1 MLNLNLTA
9 FQSQEFIVGIAVAA
23 ILVCALC
30 ASSMFRNIAL
40 ALAAGGV
47 VLLYLQG
54 GVPALIATSAVLEK
68 EIRALP
74 DFSNGLVVGLAVSAV
89 LLLGMQKRSTWPDG
103 ASSFGFNQ
111 ISPGGNAGAFFS
123 SVTR

>member
-1 MLNLNLTA
+1 MFNLNLTA

-23 ILVCALC
+23 IMVCALC
-30 ASSMFRNIAL
+30 ASSMFRNLAL

-54 GVPALIATSAVLEK
+54 GVPALVSTSEVLEK

-74 DFSNGLVVGLAVSAV
+74 DFFLQQGRGGDQRTNAAL
-89 LLLGMQKRSTWPDG
+89 QIEQHHG
-103 ASSFGFNQ
+103 AGRECERQ
-111 ISPGGNAGAFFS
+111 VAEQ
-123 SVTR
+123 R